1 MISEAQAK
9 IFPKT
14 LQLAN
19 AALRQ
24 IRLDLKKKKEE
35 EKKGKSWLTVDKK
48 TI

>member
-19 AALRQ
+19 VALRQ
-24 IRLDLKKKKEE
+24 IRLDLKKKKRRR
-35 EKKGKSWLTVDKK
+35 KKGKKLADS
-48 TI
+48 